1 MPPTKRSPPDGQ
13 AVVSRAAR
21 VPSTMSAAKSHLH
34 HGESRFRAGSF
45 AGRGKVGGISD
56 NVSVRGGG
64 VPWARLLGE
73 ALLIFASVYV
83 AIVLEGVSAE
93 RGRED
98 EAREALQQLRAELV
112 LDRVEA
118 EGVLEAQQ
126 KIGIDYSDLIRWLG
140 SPSTMPTDS
149 FGVVVRRLAYLNP
162 TAYPR
167 KGAWS
172 ALSSTG
178 LLSAIGDPEL
188 VVRVADHYENLVA
201 RVEYNGN
208 DYDELLNATMMESVP
223 AVWDRFRA
231 RPTGNLTELRGR
243 LDYLATAWNVYYQE
257 LMAMYVEGLDG
268 LIVDVDAYLASSS

>member
-1 MPPTKRSPPDGQ
+1 VSGRS
-13 AVVSRAAR
+13 
-21 VPSTMSAAKSHLH
+21 
-34 HGESRFRAGSF
+34 
-45 AGRGKVGGISD
+45 GKL
-56 NVSVRGGG
+56 
-64 VPWARLLGE
+64 PWARLLGE

-93 RGRED
+93 RARED
-98 EAREALQQLRAELV
+98 EAREALRQLRAELV
-112 LDRVEA
+112 LDRVDAQE
-118 EGVLEAQQ
+118 VLDAQRL
-126 KIGIDYSDLIRWLG
+126 IAIDYSDLVDWLG

-149 FGVVVRRLAYLNP
+149 FGVVVRRLGFSNP

-188 VVRVADHYENLVA
+188 VVRVADHYESLVA

-223 AVWDRFRA
+223 AVWDRVRA
-231 RPTGNLTELRGR
+231 RPTGDLTELRGR
-243 LDYLATAWNVYYQE
+243 LDYLATAWNGYYQT
-257 LMAMYVEGLDG
+257 LMATYAEELDG
-268 LIVDVDAYLASSS
+268 LIVDVDLYLASGS